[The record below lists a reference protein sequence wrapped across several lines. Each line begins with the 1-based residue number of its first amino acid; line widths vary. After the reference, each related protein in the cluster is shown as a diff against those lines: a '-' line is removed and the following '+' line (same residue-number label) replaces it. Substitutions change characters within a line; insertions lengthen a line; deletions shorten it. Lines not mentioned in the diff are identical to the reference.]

1 MESTADTLE
10 GRLGG
15 STSIKEREDTDPDT
29 LQKGPKR
36 RGTCCCSSPPP
47 TADYCLTRLMAL
59 ALAAVA
65 LLPSPASSLIPE
77 FLSYKTC
84 VNQPPAFSGCM
95 SNVTADFGE
104 RVVLNC
110 QVGRTEK
117 TRSIPTVRCVFGNS
131 DSDTVDAKLNK

>member
-1 MESTADTLE
+1 MDKTWSDTLE

-15 STSIKEREDTDPDT
+15 EACIRDAEDID
-29 LQKGPKR
+29 LNRRGPKR
-36 RGTCCCSSPPP
+36 VGKWFRFSPPL
-47 TADYCLTRLMAL
+47 AEDCLRPRLMAL

-84 VNQPPAFSGCM
+84 VDSPPAFSGCM

-110 QVGRTEK
+110 QVGLEED
-117 TRSIPTVRCVFGNS
+117 VFDFFS
-131 DSDTVDAKLNK
+131 